1 MRGDEQRHQL
11 ELTRARLLGQ
21 LNELDAARADRGIDA
36 TVAQDEALR
45 LDAELLQVLKDIEA
59 LPPPVAAELHGETAN
74 GPTITTGRT
83 SEGGKTAPAF
93 SALPPSM
100 AGASRASDSA
110 RGPRLDPIG
119 ETANGPSLA
128 RGPRLDP
135 IGERRRW
142 RAALAILVLALPLI
156 AAGLYG
162 MQQAPLLSALLR
174 LADGGPARASLPP
187 EALKM
192 VERLESRLREQPND
206 PAGWAQ
212 LGRSYAVMERRS
224 DAQAAYAKAHEQ
236 APNDPEILSDYAWLL
251 FGDNPDYTEG
261 PAKALYE
268 RLLALDPNH
277 PDALWFLGL
286 SAYNKSDAK
295 QAVRYW
301 ERLAKVLPPDNPAL
315 PEVRKAIAKAQ
326 GQGKQ

>member
-1 MRGDEQRHQL
+1 
-11 ELTRARLLGQ
+11 
-21 LNELDAARADRGIDA
+21 
-36 TVAQDEALR
+36 
-45 LDAELLQVLKDIEA
+45 
-59 LPPPVAAELHGETAN
+59 
-74 GPTITTGRT
+74 
-83 SEGGKTAPAF
+83 
-93 SALPPSM
+93 M

-162 MQQAPLLSALLR
+162 MQQAPILSALMR

-192 VERLESRLREQPND
+192 ENRLREQPND

-212 LGRSYAVMERRS
+212 LGRSYTVMERRS
-224 DAQAAYAKAHEQ
+224 DAQAAYAKAHEL
-236 APNDPEILSDYAWLL
+236 APANPEILSDYAWLL
-251 FGDNPDYTEG
+251 FSDNPDYTEG

-286 SAYNKSDAK
+286 SAYNKSDTQ

-301 ERLAKVLPPDNPAL
+301 ERLAKVLPLDNPAL

-326 GQGKQ
+326 EQQ

>member
-1 MRGDEQRHQL
+1 MLWFLFAAAAVMIVAAAWYLARPLATGAQLRGDEQRHQL

-36 TVAQDEALR
+36 TVAQDEAQR
-45 LDAELLQVLKDIEA
+45 LDAELLQVLKDLEV
-59 LPPPVAAELHGETAN
+59 LPPPVAAQEL
-74 GPTITTGRT
+74 R
-83 SEGGKTAPAF
+83 
-93 SALPPSM
+93 
-100 AGASRASDSA
+100 
-110 RGPRLDPIG
+110 
-119 ETANGPSLA
+119 
-128 RGPRLDP
+128 
-135 IGERRRW
+135 GERRRW
-142 RAALAILVLALPLI
+142 WAALVILALALPLI

-162 MQQAPLLSALLR
+162 MQQAPLLSALMR
-174 LADGGPARASLPP
+174 LADGGPARALLPP

-192 VERLESRLREQPND
+192 VERLENRLREQPND

-224 DAQAAYAKAHEQ
+224 DAQAAYAKAHDL
-236 APNDPEILSDYAWLL
+236 APADPQILSDYAWLL
-251 FGDNPDYTEG
+251 FSDNPDYTEG

-268 RLLALDPNH
+268 RLLAIDPNH

-286 SAYNKSDAK
+286 SAYNKSDTQ

-301 ERLAKVLPPDNPAL
+301 ERLAKVLPRDNPAL

-326 GQGKQ
+326 GQR